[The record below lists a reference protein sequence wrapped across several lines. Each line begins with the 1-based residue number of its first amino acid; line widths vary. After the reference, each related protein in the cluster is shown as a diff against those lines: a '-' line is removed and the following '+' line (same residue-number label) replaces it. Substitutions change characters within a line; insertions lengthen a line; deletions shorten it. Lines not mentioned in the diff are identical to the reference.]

1 MYRLLRPLLFRFDPE
16 NIHSYTLRALA
27 VAAATRF
34 GRNRLSQAFGYS
46 DPRLETEVMGLQF
59 RNPIGL
65 AAGFDKD
72 GMAIPGLAAL
82 GFGHVEIGTVT
93 NKSQPGNDRPRI
105 FRVPEKTAL
114 INSMGFP
121 SAGVASLLPRLQAA
135 RKSVNG
141 VVVGVNIGKNRDT
154 PLEAAIEDY
163 VACLRVIAGAADYIT
178 VNVSSPNTPNLRM
191 LQHRASLEPMLRE
204 LNRVRDEVAP
214 GLPILVK
221 IAPDLSFDEID
232 DILDVLDASH
242 IAGIIATNAMNSAAP
257 YPPGGLSGPPLR
269 DTATCIVRHIA
280 AQTGGRLPIISL
292 GGVHDVE
299 SALEKLRAGA
309 SLVQVF
315 TGLIYEGPALAKRIT
330 EGIVKLMEVKGINS
344 IEELVGN

>member
-1 MYRLLRPLLFRFDPE
+1 
-16 NIHSYTLRALA
+16 
-27 VAAATRF
+27 
-34 GRNRLSQAFGYS
+34 
-46 DPRLETEVMGLQF
+46 
-59 RNPIGL
+59 
-65 AAGFDKD
+65 
-72 GMAIPGLAAL
+72 
-82 GFGHVEIGTVT
+82 VT

-105 FRVPEKTAL
+105 FRVPEKAAL

-121 SAGVASLLPRLQAA
+121 SAGVASVLPRLQAA

-154 PLEAAIEDY
+154 PLEAAVEDY

-330 EGIVKLMEVKGINS
+330 EGIVKFMEVNRINS